1 MCPITTP
8 LNPENA
14 AMKCTR
20 VPRLLLA
27 DMFGDLGG
35 NSFHVDVPP
44 ITACPPPKTTPTWID
59 ATATLPDG
67 YGILGNVSFKTS
79 CALADDDCYATC
91 TSAAIA
97 CGSQWQ
103 AWENANPTTIETEL
117 TISTGVGTSTV
128 TTYSSFSPSV
138 YNLQTYEYAIGTGKP
153 RVVANIL
160 YDYSLE
166 QSRRWTDA
174 PPTCTPSNW
183 VKCTKGSD
191 AQRCAIQDAGHQRC
205 TVQGGTVR
213 LFWWPSLST
222 STADATGSPLGTRNN
237 TGAYQGTS
245 LATAPHTTAPFAM
258 LGNRTLTWPS
268 VYISFQTAYATNDC
282 GHTVGQTFPGALL
295 PVDPSSLYSMQGD
308 FDYFVATSSGQLST
322 FYPSA
327 RFNFDDVTGLVP
339 VSVYIAQPS
348 CIAYGCF
355 TVYPDYAPVLV
366 RDFDPAWKSC
376 ALDWRGAWDPPVA
389 LTPQAVVASV
399 TMPGIVVT
407 TSAAAPQ
414 SGISA
419 PAQQTQGVGVPSSS
433 AAVTDSGAV
442 PSLSSQPTV
451 SATASPSDGS
461 AAVLSLAPALP
472 GMLQSV
478 AAADPVA
485 FTATLTS
492 PSAAVVSPLSTAALS
507 NFGSAASTGDSTSET
522 EPSAPT
528 IQPSPTNAYQVFSQ
542 AHQSAAS
549 LAASPADP
557 EKSAATAS
565 SRYTIPVTTSDDPG
579 SIDPPSTPTD
589 VTTLVDPTATAPEGE
604 TVSPGATVYPT
615 QPDSAPS
622 SDQQDPAAV
631 VSPPSGPSN
640 PAVAVFTLASETFTA
655 IPIPPANGNG
665 QTGLAISVASQTI
678 AVNSDSTVLSGHTIS
693 AATNGVVVDGTL
705 LPFSTPTALGSL
717 STSVATLAFTL
728 GGTSAITA
736 SLLPQSA
743 VQIGTQTLRPGSS
756 AAVVHGHTFSAVS
769 SGIVEDG
776 STTLVFPSQGPTQG
790 LGDPTLP
797 SVDPEIPTTA
807 RAPSTGTPTGL
818 WSILAS
824 RSLTPNG
831 PALVLS
837 GHTFTAVS
845 NGLLEDGTL
854 LGYTPATASS
864 TPITSIPTR
873 TTSADASGT
882 DTTTTA
888 ESTAFFLSAIAFGSY
903 IAPISDGTSKAESGA
918 TPALT
923 AVSAPTGTEG
933 AGAASSTSGAAA
945 AAGSRMGS
953 FSVAKG
959 WLVCISVCSL
969 RWLW

>member
-1 MCPITTP
+1 
-8 LNPENA
+8 
-14 AMKCTR
+14 
-20 VPRLLLA
+20 
-27 DMFGDLGG
+27 
-35 NSFHVDVPP
+35 
-44 ITACPPPKTTPTWID
+44 
-59 ATATLPDG
+59 
-67 YGILGNVSFKTS
+67 
-79 CALADDDCYATC
+79 
-91 TSAAIA
+91 
-97 CGSQWQ
+97 
-103 AWENANPTTIETEL
+103 
-117 TISTGVGTSTV
+117 
-128 TTYSSFSPSV
+128 
-138 YNLQTYEYAIGTGKP
+138 
-153 RVVANIL
+153 
-160 YDYSLE
+160 
-166 QSRRWTDA
+166 
-174 PPTCTPSNW
+174 
-183 VKCTKGSD
+183 
-191 AQRCAIQDAGHQRC
+191 
-205 TVQGGTVR
+205 
-213 LFWWPSLST
+213 
-222 STADATGSPLGTRNN
+222 
-237 TGAYQGTS
+237 
-245 LATAPHTTAPFAM
+245 M
-258 LGNRTLTWPS
+258 LGNQTLTWPS

-366 RDFDPAWKSC
+366 LPQQVRDFDPAWKSC

-442 PSLSSQPTV
+442 SSLSSQPTV
-451 SATASPSDGS
+451 SATASPSDSS

-589 VTTLVDPTATAPEGE
+589 VMTLVDPTATAPEGE
-604 TVSPGATVYPT
+604 TVSLGATVYPT

-705 LPFSTPTALGSL
+705 LPFSTPTPLNNPPASE
-717 STSVATLAFTL
+717 ATLALTL
-728 GGTSAITA
+728 DGTSAITA

-756 AAVVHGHTFSAVS
+756 AVVIAGHTISAVS
-769 SGIVEDG
+769 SGIAEDG
-776 STTLVFPSQGPTQG
+776 STTLLFPLVPTQLPG
-790 LGDPTLP
+790 HTAVVPIDPANP
-797 SVDPEIPTTA
+797 STA
-807 RAPSTGTPTGL
+807 RASSTGTPTGL

-837 GHTFTAVS
+837 GHTFTAAS
-845 NGLLEDGTL
+845 NGILEDGTL
-854 LGYTPATASS
+854 LDYTPIPTKSNASS
-864 TPITSIPTR
+864 TTLTSIPTR

-888 ESTAFFLSAIAFGSY
+888 ESTAFFLPAIAFGSS
-903 IAPISDGTSKAESGA
+903 IAPISDGTSKAESSA
-918 TPALT
+918 TPLLT
-923 AVSAPTGTEG
+923 AVFAPTGTVEG
-933 AGAASSTSGAAA
+933 STTSSTSVSAAA
-945 AAGSRMGS
+945 AVGSRVGS
-953 FSVAKG
+953 FSMATE
-959 WLVCISVCSL
+959 WLVCVSVCSL
-969 RWLW
+969 WWLW